1 MKELIAIG
9 TAVLAL
15 TTGSV
20 HVAEVTRTST
30 VVQQVVEPVN
40 QRGDHV
46 SVAMLHKA
54 ELRAEAKAEILR
66 QQELQANTDRVE
78 KAIRQLKSHVNKTW
92 YVFSGTTPRGW
103 DCSGLVVWTYE
114 QLGVTLEHRASKQ
127 ADAGTKVEDPKVG
140 DIVAFTYKGSK
151 SAYHVG
157 IYIGD
162 GKMVHAPKHGHLT
175 RVEDVSTFAGDYSK
189 VTYTRIIETI

>member
-1 MKELIAIG
+1 MKELIAVSAI
-9 TAVLAL
+9 ALAL
-15 TTGSV
+15 AGGSV
-20 HVAEVTRTST
+20 TTAEVTRTSA
-30 VVQQVVEPVN
+30 VVQEQVVKPAHV
-40 QRGDHV
+40 RGDHK
-46 SVAMLHKA
+46 SVN
-54 ELRAEAKAEILR
+54 LRNHLIEKKR
-66 QQELQANTDRVE
+66 QATLEANTVRVE

-103 DCSGLVVWTYE
+103 DCSGLIVWTYE

-127 ADAGTKVEDPKVG
+127 ADAGTKVKDPKVG

-157 IYIGD
+157 IYIGS

-175 RVEDVSTFAGDYSK
+175 RVESVSKFAGKYSK

>member
-20 HVAEVTRTST
+20 AAGTARTST
-30 VVQQVVEPVN
+30 VVH

-46 SVAMLHKA
+46 SVSMIHEA
-54 ELRAEAKAEILR
+54 ERRAEAKAEAIR
-66 QQELQANTDRVE
+66 QQELQANTDRVND
-78 KAIRQLKSHVNKTW
+78 AIRQLKSHVGKTW

-127 ADAGTKVEDPKVG
+127 ADAGTKVKDPKVG

-175 RVEDVSTFAGDYSK
+175 RVEDVSTFAGSSK
-189 VTYTRIIETI
+189 VTYSRIIETI

>member
-1 MKELIAIG
+1 MKELIAIS

-15 TTGSV
+15 TTGGV
-20 HVAEVTRTST
+20 TTAEVTRTST
-30 VVQQVVEPVN
+30 VVQQVVEPAHI
-40 QRGDHV
+40 RGSHI
-46 SVAMLHKA
+46 SVATLHAA
-54 ELRAEAKAEILR
+54 ELRAEAQADFLH
-66 QQELQANTDRVE
+66 QQALQANTDKMEEAV
-78 KAIRQLKSHVNKTW
+78 RQLKSHVGKTW
-92 YVFSGTTPRGW
+92 YVFSGATPAGW
-103 DCSGLVVWTYE
+103 DCSGLVMWTYE

-127 ADAGTKVEDPKVG
+127 VGAGTQGTGPKVG
-140 DIVAFTYKGSK
+140 DIVAFTYKGSS

-175 RVEDVSTFAGDYSK
+175 RVEDVSTFAGSYST

>member
-1 MKELIAIG
+1 MKELIAIC
-9 TAVLAL
+9 TTVLAVA
-15 TTGSV
+15 TGGVTAGQAAGTSAVV
-20 HVAEVTRTST
+20 HE
-30 VVQQVVEPVN
+30 
-40 QRGDHV
+40 RGNHI
-46 SVAMLHKA
+46 SVATLHALDIKA
-54 ELRAEAKAEILR
+54 KEAINAAHMARLRENKLAM
-66 QQELQANTDRVE
+66 E

-92 YVFSGTTPRGW
+92 YVFSGATPRGW

-127 ADAGTKVEDPKVG
+127 VDAGTKVADPKVG

-157 IYIGD
+157 IYVGN

-175 RVEDVSTFAGDYSK
+175 RVESVSKFAGEYSK
-189 VTYTRIIETI
+189 VSYARIIETI

>member
-9 TAVLAL
+9 AFALAL
-15 TTGSV
+15 TGGSV
-20 HVAEVTRTST
+20 HAADVTRTSA
-30 VVQQVVEPVN
+30 VVHQQVIKEPVN
-40 QRGDHV
+40 QRGSHL
-46 SVAMLHKA
+46 SVNLRNHLAA
-54 ELRAEAKAEILR
+54 EKRQEIL
-66 QQELQANTDRVE
+66 EADTAKVN

-92 YVFSGTTPRGW
+92 YVFSGATPRGW

-127 ADAGTKVEDPKVG
+127 VDAGTKVEDPKVG

-157 IYIGD
+157 IYIGS

-175 RVEDVSTFAGDYSK
+175 RVENVSTFAGKNSK
-189 VTYTRIIETI
+189 VTYTRIIETT

>member
-9 TAVLAL
+9 AFALAL
-15 TTGSV
+15 TGGSV
-20 HVAEVTRTST
+20 HAADVTRTSAVVHQQT
-30 VVQQVVEPVN
+30 VKESAN
-40 QRGDHV
+40 QRGGHV
-46 SVAMLHKA
+46 SVN
-54 ELRAEAKAEILR
+54 LRNHL
-66 QQELQANTDRVE
+66 QQEMRQAKLEADTAKVN

-92 YVFSGTTPRGW
+92 YVFSGATPRGW

-127 ADAGTKVEDPKVG
+127 VDAGTKVTEPKVG

-157 IYIGD
+157 IYVGS

-175 RVEDVSTFAGDYSK
+175 RVESVSKFAGKYSK

>member
-20 HVAEVTRTST
+20 TTAEVTRTST
-30 VVQQVVEPVN
+30 VVQTQVVEPVK

-46 SVAMLHKA
+46 SVAMLRKA
-54 ELRAEAKAEILR
+54 ELRAEAQAELLH

-78 KAIRQLKSHVNKTW
+78 AAVKKLKSHVGKTW
-92 YVFSGTTPRGW
+92 YVFSGTTPSGW

-114 QLGVTLEHRASKQ
+114 QLGIELEHRASKQ
-127 ADAGTKVEDPKVG
+127 AEAGTRVTEPKVG

-157 IYIGD
+157 IYIGN
-162 GKMVHAPKHGHLT
+162 GKMIHAPKHGHVT
-175 RVEDVSTFAGDYSK
+175 RVEDVETFAGSSK
-189 VTYTRIIETI
+189 VTYARIIETI